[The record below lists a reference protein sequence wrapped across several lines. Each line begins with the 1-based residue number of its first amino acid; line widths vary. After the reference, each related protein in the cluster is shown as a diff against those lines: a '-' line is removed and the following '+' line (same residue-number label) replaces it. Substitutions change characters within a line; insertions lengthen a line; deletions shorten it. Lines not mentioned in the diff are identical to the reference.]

1 MLGTVTT
8 TDVPLSVLAGGVALP
23 LAPVDVSVLGTRL
36 GVQRPLVLVA
46 LPVVVAIIGFVLLRQ
61 REDAVFDT
69 RKRRLL
75 FASRL
80 VIVVLLVV
88 AAAGPYT
95 VETTRSVGEPEVTM
109 LVDRSA
115 SMGTVENETRSLA
128 ATIEQNGVS
137 VTTRVVGSGDRSR
150 VGDGVVGSL
159 RDNGSVLVVSDGQVT
174 GGRSL
179 GTAAS
184 IAQQVDATIN
194 AVNLSA
200 TASERAV
207 RVGGPSKTSPG
218 VQNAFVVDVTGID
231 VSGSATVT
239 VSIDDREVETREVE
253 GEAAFEVPHQFTET
267 GSHTITATVESDD
280 RFERNDVYRKTVR
293 VVEPPRILYVS
304 QGQYPFEGF
313 LRQLYDV
320 EYASSVPQDLSGYY
334 AVVLQDMPAE
344 EVGNVSALQRAV
356 INGTGLVTVG
366 GPNAFEHGNY
376 SQSLLTDML
385 PVEVGQGGRTSRVVL
400 AVDISGST
408 EGTLS
413 AQQALAL
420 DALNQLGDQNQVGLV
435 AFNNRAYAVSQLQ
448 TLETARRDLRANIRR
463 LQSGGGTDLGAG
475 MMGSAEL
482 LGESGGTVI
491 LLSDGF
497 GNAGDAPQVASRL
510 ASRDIRVITIGVGGD
525 INARYLQATADAGGG
540 TFLRADETNRLRI
553 FFGGQTRP
561 YQGGGLSVVDSNHF
575 ITAGL
580 QFRAN
585 PGLANSVTVEDR
597 ADYLVAGP
605 RGSPAIAAW
614 NYGLGRTVS
623 ITTFARDGT
632 LDGLLAR
639 PDSLGLTRSVNWVIG
654 DPERLETDI
663 AEVPDTRVGRAT
675 TISYTGDSRPGA
687 AGLQFAQVS
696 EDEFEATFVPTEQGY
711 GSVLNATYAV
721 NYPAEYERFG
731 LAPELES
738 AVRQTGGQV
747 FTPDQGAD
755 IARLVRQQMST
766 LETVTR
772 DWTWLALLAAL
783 LVYLLEAGTR
793 RITRIREGL

>member
-1 MLGTVTT
+1 MVGTATSTVTRSLT
-8 TDVPLSVLAGGVALP
+8 PAGSAVP
-23 LAPVDVSVLGTRL
+23 LAPVDVSVLGTQL

-46 LPVVVAIIGFVLLRQ
+46 LPVVVALVGYLLLRQ
-61 REDAVFDT
+61 REDAVFGP

-80 VIVVLLVV
+80 VIVALLVL

-95 VETTRSVGEPEVTM
+95 VETTRTAGEPEVTM

-115 SMGTVENETRSLA
+115 SMSTVENETRSLA
-128 ATIEQNGVS
+128 ATIEANGVS

-150 VGDGVVGSL
+150 VGDGIVGAL
-159 RDNGSVLVVSDGQVT
+159 RSNGSVLVVSDGQVT

-184 IAQQVDATIN
+184 IAQQVNASIN

-207 RVGGPSKTSPG
+207 RIGGPSKTSPG
-218 VQNAFVVDVTGID
+218 VQNTFVVDVTGID

-239 VSIDDREVETREVE
+239 VSVDGREVEEREVE
-253 GEAAFEVPHQFTET
+253 GAAAFEVPQTFTGT
-267 GSHTITATVESDD
+267 GSHTVTAELESDD
-280 RFERNDVYRKTVR
+280 RFDRNDVFRKTIR
-293 VVEPPRILYVS
+293 VVDRPRILYVA
-304 QGQYPFEGF
+304 QGQYPFQGF

-320 EYASSVPQDLSGYY
+320 EYASSIPQDLSGYY
-334 AVVLQDMPAE
+334 AVVVQDMPAE
-344 EVGNVSALQRAV
+344 ELGNVTALQRAV
-356 INGTGLVTVG
+356 INGTGLVTAG

-385 PVEVGQGGRTSRVVL
+385 PVEVGESGRTSRVVL

-408 EGTLS
+408 QGTLS

-435 AFNNRAYAVSQLQ
+435 AFNNQAYAVSRLQ
-448 TLETARRDLRANIRR
+448 SLGTARRDLRANIRR

-482 LGESGGTVI
+482 LGENGGTVV

-497 GNAGDAPQVASRL
+497 GNAGDGPQVAARL
-510 ASRDIRVITIGVGGD
+510 ADRDIRVITIGVGGD
-525 INARYLQATADAGGG
+525 INARYLQGVADAGGG

-561 YQGGGLSVVDSNHF
+561 YQGGGLTVVESDHF
-575 ITAGL
+575 ITSGL
-580 QFRAN
+580 RFTAN
-585 PGLANSVTVEDR
+585 PGLANTVTVEDR

-623 ITTFARDGT
+623 ITAFARDGT
-632 LDGLLAR
+632 LDGLLGR

-663 AEVPDTRVGRAT
+663 AEVADARVGRAT
-675 TISYTGDSRPGA
+675 TVTYTGESRPVA
-687 AGLQFAQVS
+687 SGLRFSQVS
-696 EDEFEATFVPTEQGY
+696 DTEYEASFVPTEQGY

-721 NYPAEYERFG
+721 NYPVEYEQFG
-731 LAPELES
+731 LAPQLES
-738 AVRQTGGQV
+738 AVRRTNGQV
-747 FTPDQGAD
+747 FSPGQGAD
-755 IARLVRQQMST
+755 IARLVRQQVST

-783 LVYLLEAGTR
+783 LLYLAEASAR